1 MDSPNPYDWQHHE
14 PATEVPRALVG
25 PLLEE
30 LLGGGGAVV
39 IGGRGMGKSV
49 LVGQVRAVL
58 ERSAGVRVLHFP
70 ASPRSLAAQDCFAML
85 AEQLAEPA
93 AADLRTSYELF
104 ERYFSRRRGERLVL
118 LYDEFDRYAQAPAPG
133 APVPGRLFFND
144 LESARRAFPG
154 LGILAVGTLGVFVFR
169 DVLGSSFLSRAA
181 RFWMSPF
188 ERDEVRRLARSF
200 EARGQALSDAVLDTL
215 ELASGGNPALLTYGL
230 QQLWRL
236 EAPTERDV
244 AGIYTRFQDRYGEF
258 LSDVTKA
265 FSDPA
270 LSRIPQ
276 RVWEVVAGARDP
288 IDRGDLEEICRS
300 SGGALRLTVADV
312 LHLLQA
318 AGFVRIDGSAIS
330 DDPLIVLPVA
340 SLLSLPEVSPPAPGF
355 AERLWR
361 DLATLLERLFVSSA
375 DFFRPGPVKGE
386 KRLVPESVFSA
397 FLALGFGLLGWQVE
411 RETQR
416 VAGRTDLTLRRNRSP
431 ELGIVEVKIWG
442 RRGTEEVHRQ
452 VEGYWT
458 PEVAAGAVV
467 MLTDA
472 EIADWAEAYR
482 CKCLEP
488 SGITTAP
495 ELSGD
500 SVLRARFRA
509 VTSTPE
515 GLEARVD
522 HFLLQLPRGRRSQHD
537 RG

>member
-1 MDSPNPYDWQHHE
+1 MGSPNPYDWQHHE

-25 PLLEE
+25 PLVEE

-39 IGGRGMGKSV
+39 VGGRGMGKSV
-49 LVGQVRAVL
+49 LLGQVRAAL

-70 ASPRSLAAQDCFAML
+70 SSPRSLAAQDCFAML
-85 AEQLAEPA
+85 ADQLAEPA
-93 AADLRTSYELF
+93 AADLRTSHALF
-104 ERYFSRRRGERLVL
+104 ERYFGRQGEQLVL

-133 APVPGRLFFND
+133 ASVPGRLFFND

-188 ERDEVRRLARSF
+188 ERDEMRRLARAF
-200 EARGQALSDAVLDTL
+200 EARGQALSEGVLDTL

-230 QQLWRL
+230 QHLWRI
-236 EAPTERDV
+236 EAPAERDV
-244 AGIYTRFQDRYGEF
+244 AGIFTRFQDRYGEF

-276 RVWEVVAGARDP
+276 RVWEVVAGARGP
-288 IDRGDLEEICRS
+288 IARGELDQICRS
-300 SGGALRLTVADV
+300 SGGALRLTVADA

-330 DDPLIVLPVA
+330 DDPLVVLPIA

-361 DLATLLERLFVSSA
+361 DLETLLERLFVSST
-375 DFFRPGPVKGE
+375 DFFRPGLVKGE
-386 KRLVPESVFSA
+386 KPLVPESVFSA
-397 FLALGFGLLGWQVE
+397 FFALGFGLLAWQVE

-416 VAGRTDLTLRRNRSP
+416 VAGRTDLALRRNNSP

-442 RRGTEEVHRQ
+442 RRGTEEAHRQ
-452 VEGYWT
+452 VESYWT

-472 EIADWAEAYR
+472 EIADWAETYR
-482 CKCLEP
+482 RKCLEP
-488 SGITTAP
+488 SGMTTVP

-500 SVLRARFRA
+500 SVLRARFHA
-509 VTSTPE
+509 VSRTPE
-515 GLEARVD
+515 GLEARID
-522 HFLLQLPRGRRSQHD
+522 HFLLQLPRGRR
-537 RG
+537 